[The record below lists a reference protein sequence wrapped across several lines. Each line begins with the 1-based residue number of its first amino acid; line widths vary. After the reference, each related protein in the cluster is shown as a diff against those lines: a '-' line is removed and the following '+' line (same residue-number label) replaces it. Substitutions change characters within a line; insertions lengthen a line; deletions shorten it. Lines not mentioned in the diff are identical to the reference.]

1 MEYVLRG
8 IYLAHHGALPVCIER
23 VIHLETRVWGSKF
36 SSVFWTQ
43 RNNSCPVIK
52 NMLERLNIPCR
63 YWVFITIRSE
73 EILVVRPDCNNPYR
87 VILDRLASKNL
98 DYKLTTDLKNVAPY
112 SIVAKDLKV
121 NF

>member
-8 IYLAHHGALPVCIER
+8 IYLAHHGALSVCIER
-23 VIHLETRVWGSKF
+23 IIRQETSVWGSKF

-52 NMLERLNIPCR
+52 NILARLNIPFR
-63 YWVFITIRSE
+63 YWVFITIRSD
-73 EILVVRPDCNNPYR
+73 EILVVMPDCNNPYR
-87 VILDRLASKNL
+87 VIVDRLSSKNL
-98 DYKLTTDLKNVAPY
+98 DYKLTTDIKNISPY
-112 SIVAKDLKV
+112 SIVAKDLTV